1 MNIGKRFKFY
11 REKCGLSQKEAAKML
26 GVKGYQLANYEC
38 NRSEPNI
45 NTLRLMSKVYRVTLD
60 NLLATSTVNSENYSE
75 EEEIR
80 EKAAKELKENI
91 EALLADYVGHQSK
104 DK

>member
-1 MNIGKRFKFY
+1 
-11 REKCGLSQKEAAKML
+11 ML

-38 NRSEPNI
+38 NRSEPTI
-45 NTLRLMSKVYRVTLD
+45 NTLRLMSKVYHVTLD

-91 EALLADYVGHQSK
+91 EALLADYVGRQSK